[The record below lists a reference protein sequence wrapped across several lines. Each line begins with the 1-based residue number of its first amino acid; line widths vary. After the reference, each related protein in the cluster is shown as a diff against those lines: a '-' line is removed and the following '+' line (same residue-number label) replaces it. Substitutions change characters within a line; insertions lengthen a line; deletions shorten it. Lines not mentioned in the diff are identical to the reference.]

1 MTEKSLEQLQQ
12 EAKALGIKFHHRA
25 GPKTIQNLINAYYAE
40 NGRSDHASP
49 DPETE
54 TQVTF
59 TQASPKKAALLNKP
73 VIPLTEAEYRQKINA
88 EAKSKVGR
96 LLRVRIQNLNPQK
109 KEWPGEIISVGSAK
123 LGTFKKYIP
132 FNGEPYHIPQIIYDV
147 LKEKECSVFYNATDD
162 RARKTRKSRLIKE
175 YTIAILPPLTKQE
188 LADLS
193 RRQQMAA
200 GYSPLDS
207 Q

>member
-1 MTEKSLEQLQQ
+1 MTEKTLDQLQQ

-40 NGRSDHASP
+40 QSQGDNHAEN
-49 DPETE
+49 PEAKTE
-54 TQVTF
+54 VTF
-59 TQASPKKAALLNKP
+59 TQATAKQKALLSKP
-73 VIPLTEAEYRQKINA
+73 VIPMTEAEYRQKMNA
-88 EAKSKVGR
+88 EAKTRVGR

-123 LGTFKKYIP
+123 LGTFKKFIP

-147 LKEKECSVFYNATDD
+147 LREKECSVFFNATDD
-162 RARKTRKSRLIKE
+162 RGRKTRKSRLIKE
-175 YTIAILPPLTKQE
+175 YTIAILPQLTKQE

-193 RRQQMAA
+193 RKQQMAA

-207 Q
+207 